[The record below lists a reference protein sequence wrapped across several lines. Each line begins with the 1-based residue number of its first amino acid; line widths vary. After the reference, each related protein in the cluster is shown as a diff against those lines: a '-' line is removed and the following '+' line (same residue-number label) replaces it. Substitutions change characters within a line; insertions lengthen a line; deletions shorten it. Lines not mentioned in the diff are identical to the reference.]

1 MSTFWFNSYTV
12 RQGSFT
18 CPLPIERRAI
28 TGPHGGLSGGILI
41 GHCGTIW
48 VGVEQEEWLEV
59 TPDTFRCHIFPLG
72 ANLDTRYYTQKY
84 VCEQEFK
91 YLRAYDDLLSA
102 KFLEGAS
109 ATIVKCK
116 VETRDS

>member
-84 VCEQEFK
+84 VCEQ
-91 YLRAYDDLLSA
+91 ALSQ
-102 KFLEGAS
+102 S
-109 ATIVKCK
+109 I
-116 VETRDS
+116 